1 MDFRVLGRACAVT
14 DGQDIELNEQPRQV
28 LAVFLL
34 RPNWAYSHVELGDAL
49 YEPRVTHTDT
59 MVRQAVLRLRESLGP
74 KGTEPRARVETL
86 SKAYRFRVERDEL
99 DLTQFLTLAD
109 KGHAADD
116 RGDLAAA
123 ELALDGALKLWG
135 DAEPLADVPDTPVN
149 ADYVNPLLARRDAVA
164 EKLIDV
170 RLALGHHFQLLPWLR
185 SRVGSNQVNEHAHA
199 QLMLALYRCHRG
211 AESLAVYD
219 RVRHALT
226 EQMGLNPGPELEKLV
241 AAILRDDPQL
251 LSAAPGSKP
260 LTLLPPPPW
269 TPKFQLPLP
278 PPDFTGR
285 DLEFGELLSRLADA
299 PPVTLI
305 SGPAGSG
312 KTALAVQ
319 VGWLLRPKFRD
330 GELYVDLNSN
340 GQPRDAR
347 DILEFLL
354 CTMGV
359 AKESIPAAE
368 EDRASMYRELLAN
381 HRVLVVADNAS
392 RISQVLP
399 LVPGKDGG
407 TLLVISRNTVMP
419 GYPGH
424 TVTLSPRPP
433 QRPPLGRPAGANQP
447 VPPTGAPAAADGGNG
462 AAPDLAPA
470 ARPAAD
476 RYGAGELAAV
486 AATGLESDRP
496 DPPPRIDAGA
506 A

>member
-1 MDFRVLGRACAVT
+1 MDFRVLGHAAAVA
-14 DGQDIELNEQPRQV
+14 DGEEIQLTEQPRQV

-34 RPNWAYSHVELGDAL
+34 RPGWAYSHVELGDAL

-59 MVRQAVLRLRESLGP
+59 MVRQAVRRLREGLGP
-74 KGTEPRARVETL
+74 KGTEPRERVVTL
-86 SKAYRFRVERDEL
+86 PKAYKLHVERDEL

-109 KGHAADD
+109 KGQAADD
-116 RGDLAAA
+116 RGDLASA
-123 ELALDGALKLWG
+123 ELALDAALKLWG
-135 DAEPLADVPDTPVN
+135 DADPLADVPDTPVN
-149 ADYVNPLLARRDAVA
+149 ADHVNPLLARRDAVA

-185 SRVGSNQVNEHAHA
+185 SRVVASPVNEHAHA

-219 RVRHALT
+219 KVRHALT

-251 LSAAPGSKP
+251 LSAAPDSKP

-278 PPDFTGR
+278 PQDFTGR
-285 DLEFGELLSRLADA
+285 DHEVGDLLSRLADA

-305 SGPAGSG
+305 AGPAGAG
-312 KTALAVQ
+312 KTALAAH

-330 GELYVDLNSN
+330 GQLYVDLSSG

-347 DILEFLL
+347 DVLEFLL
-354 CTMGV
+354 RTMGV
-359 AKESIPAAE
+359 AKENIPAAE

-381 HRVLVVADNAS
+381 RRVLVVADNAT
-392 RISQVLP
+392 RVGQVLP

-407 TLLVISRNTVMP
+407 TLLAISRNALMP
-419 GYPGH
+419 GHPGH
-424 TVTLSPRPP
+424 TVTLPPRPA
-433 QRPPLGRPAGANQP
+433 RGPAGLP
-447 VPPTGAPAAADGGNG
+447 LTS
-462 AAPDLAPA
+462 
-470 ARPAAD
+470 
-476 RYGAGELAAV
+476 AGHPAAV
-486 AATGLESDRP
+486 AATVQPAVYSANGTAP
-496 DPPPRIDAGA
+496 DLQPAAAAPDLYAVGDLAGGRGDGRRGTLPRDGAGA